1 MVFGW
6 AQPVV
11 LSLSHRRKR
20 KGLDVIS
27 TPGGVALKLVVSFV
41 SAMLLAVF
49 LLLGWENMQEVA
61 LQSVYINCVLFV
73 INMIP
78 IPPLDGSR
86 FLKYAVDMSEHTYYA
101 ISRYG
106 ILILLLLVNIPF
118 TASIFMF
125 ITRAI
130 ASVFIYAALL
140 VVKLFS

>member
-1 MVFGW
+1 
-6 AQPVV
+6 
-11 LSLSHRRKR
+11 
-20 KGLDVIS
+20 
-27 TPGGVALKLVVSFV
+27 
-41 SAMLLAVF
+41 
-49 LLLGWENMQEVA
+49 MQEVA

>member
-1 MVFGW
+1 MN
-6 AQPVV
+6 
-11 LSLSHRRKR
+11 
-20 KGLDVIS
+20 
-27 TPGGVALKLVVSFV
+27 LVVAFV
-41 SAMLLAVF
+41 SAMLLAAF

-78 IPPLDGSR
+78 ILDGSR
-86 FLKYAVDMSEHTYYA
+86 FLKYAVDMSEHTYCA

>member
-1 MVFGW
+1 
-6 AQPVV
+6 
-11 LSLSHRRKR
+11 
-20 KGLDVIS
+20 
-27 TPGGVALKLVVSFV
+27 
-41 SAMLLAVF
+41 
-49 LLLGWENMQEVA
+49 
-61 LQSVYINCVLFV
+61 
-73 INMIP
+73 
-78 IPPLDGSR
+78 
-86 FLKYAVDMSEHTYYA
+86 MSEHTYYA